1 MADDSN
7 NSVPTLFGVDPLLAH
22 YNTKARNN
30 KRLCLLLRAFEKV
43 FKSGR
48 EVPAHSHGTH
58 NLGRYTSSTKLILQ
72 AVTELAERLVDMNL
86 LVRRLNIVASH
97 VIPEDKAPQQEQSM
111 QQLDLFTDYEAEA
124 ARKKEEDAQMDKE
137 RKMQQALLSIRGKFG
152 KNAIL
157 RGMNLEAGATTRDRN
172 EQIGGHKA

>member
-1 MADDSN
+1 
-7 NSVPTLFGVDPLLAH
+7 
-22 YNTKARNN
+22 
-30 KRLCLLLRAFEKV
+30 
-43 FKSGR
+43 
-48 EVPAHSHGTH
+48 
-58 NLGRYTSSTKLILQ
+58 
-72 AVTELAERLVDMNL
+72 MNL
-86 LVRRLNIVASH
+86 LVRRLNIAANH

-124 ARKKEEDAQMDKE
+124 ALKEEEDAQLNKE

>member
-1 MADDSN
+1 MLDLVEKGLVTDQIVITVGYDIEN
-7 NSVPTLFGVDPLLAH
+7 LTDPVRRRQYQGAITTDA
-22 YNTKARNN
+22 Y
-30 KRLCLLLRAFEKV
+30 
-43 FKSGR
+43 GR
-48 EVPAHSHGTH
+48 EVPEHSHGTH

-72 AVTELAERLVDMNL
+72 AVTELADRLVDMNL
-86 LVRRLNIVASH
+86 LVRRLNIVANH
-97 VIPEDKAPQQEQSM
+97 VLPEDKTPTEAPTE

-124 ARKKEEDAQMDKE
+124 ARKEEEEAQLHKE